1 MVNKDLKKRRRKASP
16 GERAFRLSNGVILS
30 IVGAIT
36 ALPFLYVFIKSLISY
51 QGDPVTNTKRTILG
65 FKAYAYIF
73 EDERIFR
80 AFILTVF
87 EVIVATILHV
97 AITLLAAYALSKKH
111 LRGRKAMLI
120 FVLITMI
127 FGGGLIPYYILIT
140 QQLDIDNTILVYILP
155 GLVSGFNIIIAKNF
169 FLAIPTSIEE
179 AARIDGA
186 SDFQILWSVVLPLCK
201 PIIATIALWFAVG
214 KWNDYM
220 TGMLYMTNSDSLL
233 IQNVLRDMLIDN
245 SGMGNM
251 LGLGQSEA
259 FMLADNIKMAVI
271 IIATIP
277 IVCVYPFVQKYFIHG
292 VMLGS
297 VKE

>member
-1 MVNKDLKKRRRKASP
+1 
-16 GERAFRLSNGVILS
+16 
-30 IVGAIT
+30 
-36 ALPFLYVFIKSLISY
+36 
-51 QGDPVTNTKRTILG
+51 
-65 FKAYAYIF
+65 
-73 EDERIFR
+73 
-80 AFILTVF
+80 
-87 EVIVATILHV
+87 
-97 AITLLAAYALSKKH
+97 
-111 LRGRKAMLI
+111 MLI

-127 FGGGLIPYYILIT
+127 FGGGLIPHYVLIT

-169 FLAIPTSIEE
+169 FSGIPASIEE
-179 AARIDGA
+179 SARIDGA
-186 SDFQILWSVVLPLCK
+186 SDFQIFWSIVLPLSK
-201 PIIATIALWFAVG
+201 PIVATISLWFAVG

-251 LGLGQSEA
+251 LGLGQSDA
-259 FMLADNIKMAVI
+259 FMLAENIKMAVI

>member
-1 MVNKDLKKRRRKASP
+1 MVNKSLKKRRRKVSP
-16 GERAFRLSNGVILS
+16 GERAFQLSNGLILS
-30 IVGAIT
+30 IVGAVT

-51 QGDPVTNTKRTILG
+51 RFDPVTSIKRTI
-65 FKAYAYIF
+65 FSFNAYSYIF
-73 EDERIFR
+73 EDERIFK
-80 AFILTVF
+80 AFFLTVF
-87 EVIVATILHV
+87 VVIVSTALHV
-97 AITLLAAYALSKKH
+97 IITLLAAYALSKKH

-120 FVLITMI
+120 FVLTTMI

-169 FLAIPTSIEE
+169 FLSIPTSIEE

-201 PIIATIALWFAVG
+201 PIIATISLWFAVG

-251 LGLGQSEA
+251 LGLGQSDA